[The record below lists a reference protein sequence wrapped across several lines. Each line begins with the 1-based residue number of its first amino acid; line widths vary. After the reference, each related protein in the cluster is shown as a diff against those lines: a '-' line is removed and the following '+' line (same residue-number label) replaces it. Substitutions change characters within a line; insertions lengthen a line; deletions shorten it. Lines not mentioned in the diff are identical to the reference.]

1 MNKYTC
7 IRNFNYMSNDSESS
21 LENVEQTTLGL
32 CHGVMVYSALRY
44 GC

>member
-1 MNKYTC
+1 
-7 IRNFNYMSNDSESS
+7 MSNVSESS

-32 CHGVMVYSALRY
+32 CHGVMVFSALRY